1 MERRSQR
8 CSRFLWWRWP
18 LLNAFGFLLYFR
30 WTLINIKNIW
40 TECRVSQTN
49 HSCVFLQYMLTYMD
63 FINMLPAAESLKKAL
78 AQRMKKNNWKKK
90 HVFKMRMREICFFAI
105 RLNVLQKGESVVVHS
120 TRTRLET
127 PGGTSVDMG
136 LRWLFRLSKR
146 KI

>member
-1 MERRSQR
+1 MDR
-8 CSRFLWWRWP
+8 
-18 LLNAFGFLLYFR
+18 
-30 WTLINIKNIW
+30 

-63 FINMLPAAESLKKAL
+63 LINMLPAAESLKKAL
-78 AQRMKKNNWKKK
+78 AQRMKKRQLKKK

-127 PGGTSVDMG
+127 PGDTSVDMG

-146 KI
+146 RI